1 ISTPDIDRAVQAFI
15 ASGNDASTI
24 QMFPYVVGGHSCVVL
39 TCPLWT
45 WVFDVDN
52 VRWFERYSY
61 QLPNWRAQFGVNAFG
76 RWLAGAAATGNLVAI
91 TESTYDEV
99 GAPLLYEI
107 ECGPV
112 SAFPD
117 RMAISVATF
126 DLAQGLGIATGAPN
140 VVNPQAQISW
150 SDDGG
155 VNWSA

>member
-1 ISTPDIDRAVQAFI
+1 QS
-15 ASGNDASTI
+15 
-24 QMFPYVVGGHSCVVL
+24 
-39 TCPLWT
+39 
-45 WVFDVDN
+45 
-52 VRWFERYSY
+52 
-61 QLPNWRAQFGVNAFG
+61 NWRAQFGVNAFG
-76 RWLAGAAATGNLVAI
+76 QWLAGDAATGNLVAI

-107 ECGPV
+107 ESGPV

-155 VNWSA
+155 VNWSTPRLLSLGQQGLTSDPVRLFKTGMTKTMGRRWKIKVSDPVPVELTGGDQMIEPRRA